1 MVGACQCERQ
11 PRRMWLSGGSWTQKQ
26 HRRSIHNFSLPSKF
40 LPRYLMEQRLLEAK
54 AKGILDN
61 IATLNKRTEQ
71 EKDM

>member
-1 MVGACQCERQ
+1 
-11 PRRMWLSGGSWTQKQ
+11 
-26 HRRSIHNFSLPSKF
+26 
-40 LPRYLMEQRLLEAK
+40 MEQRLLEAK